1 MPELPFWNQ
10 HLLRLVA
17 SFVVGHGRRDDR
29 AVEVEDEELLG
40 VGRLRDEVA
49 ERLRDAHVGRA
60 PASGRGAAREDSLS
74 RCSEPAGV
82 AGDVAAEE
90 PADEDGIAALLVE
103 PTVEGVRLQLGRR
116 VEPIEHLG
124 LQRAPGPEVRDRA
137 DDADHQE

>member
-1 MPELPFWNQ
+1 M
-10 HLLRLVA
+10 
-17 SFVVGHGRRDDR
+17 VGHGRRDDF

-60 PASGRGAAREDSLS
+60 PASRRGAAREDSLG
-74 RCSEPAGV
+74 RCSEPARV
-82 AGDVAAEE
+82 AGDVPAEE
-90 PADEDGIAALLVE
+90 PADEDGIATLLVE
-103 PTVEGVRLQLGRR
+103 PAVEGVRLQLGRR

-124 LQRAPGPEVRDRA
+124 LQRAPGPEVGDRA